1 MKDNQETRDSDY
13 FLLLPKV
20 QIPEFYRQQK
30 GRTRKRKRR
39 CINPS
44 FMPEIRILRR
54 DIRRRYGEM
63 IVNVANSHDMNLMLQ
78 FCNDIST

>member
-1 MKDNQETRDSDY
+1 MNDIKVIQSDSLLECDY
-13 FLLLPKV
+13 FQLLPPV
-20 QIPEFYRQQK
+20 QIPRFFRQEK
-30 GRTRKRKRR
+30 GVIKKRKRR

-78 FCNDIST
+78 F